1 MSNYHDEIWRIV
13 NTISF
18 DPAGTHTG
26 HREIEDL
33 LERALADQ
41 REAIFEALKAERDEY
56 YEGPYELGYVNGLT
70 TAARIARTFGQ
81 TGEGD
86 DD

>member
-26 HREIEDL
+26 HREIEAL
-33 LERALADQ
+33 LRRALAEQ
-41 REAIFEALKAERDEY
+41 REGIAQAIHATRKPGDFFITHQH
-56 YEGPYELGYVNGLT
+56 VQ
-70 TAARIARTFGQ
+70 IARTFGQ